1 MTAWV
6 ESTTRVVPERTSD
19 DDRSGVRNFQPL
31 AVALPTISVKRP
43 EARGMLPSSV
53 ATERRSNMGFGI
65 GTSDKKQRLERM
77 FRAHHELI
85 WRTLCRLGMSRDS
98 AADATQQAFLI
109 AAERLDDIRAGC
121 ERAFV
126 LNTALRLGRSA
137 DRKGRRCDLSDDM
150 DIHPDHMSSREN
162 VAHHFTAKSLLDQ
175 ILADMD
181 PDLIATF
188 ILFELEGM
196 STAEIAETLDIPA
209 GTVAS
214 RLRRG
219 REAFRARAARL
230 DEAQK
235 FDAGNRDLAMSPQA
249 EARPNAI
256 DRDGKKR
263 SWTAMLPNLLGRR
276 SHMGAAE

>member
-1 MTAWV
+1 
-6 ESTTRVVPERTSD
+6 
-19 DDRSGVRNFQPL
+19 
-31 AVALPTISVKRP
+31 
-43 EARGMLPSSV
+43 
-53 ATERRSNMGFGI
+53 
-65 GTSDKKQRLERM
+65 M

-85 WRTLCRLGMSRDS
+85 WRTLCRLGMSGDS

-137 DRKGRRCDLSDDM
+137 DRRGRRCDLSEDM
-150 DIHPDHMSSREN
+150 DIHADLTSAREN
-162 VAHHFTAKSLLDQ
+162 VAQQFSSKSLLDQ

-188 ILFELEGM
+188 VLFELEGM
-196 STAEIAETLDIPA
+196 STAEIADTLDIPA

-235 FDAGNRDLAMSPQA
+235 FDAGNRHLATSPQP
-249 EARPNAI
+249 EARPNAL
-256 DRDGKKR
+256 DRGGKKR
-263 SWTAMLPNLLGRR
+263 SWTALLPNLLGRR
-276 SHMGAAE
+276 SDMGAAE

>member
-1 MTAWV
+1 
-6 ESTTRVVPERTSD
+6 
-19 DDRSGVRNFQPL
+19 
-31 AVALPTISVKRP
+31 
-43 EARGMLPSSV
+43 
-53 ATERRSNMGFGI
+53 MGFGI
-65 GTSDKKQRLERM
+65 GSSEKKQRLEGM

-85 WRTLCRLGMSRDS
+85 WRTLCRLGMSADG

-137 DRKGRRCDLSDDM
+137 DRKGRRCDLTDDM
-150 DIHPDHMSSREN
+150 DIHPDHTSSREN
-162 VAHHFTAKSLLDQ
+162 VAHQLSTKSLLDQ

-196 STAEIAETLDIPA
+196 STAEIAESLEIPA

-219 REAFRARAARL
+219 REAFRARASRL
-230 DEAQK
+230 EEAQK
-235 FDAGNRDLAMSPQA
+235 FDGGNRHLAQSP
-249 EARPNAI
+249 EPDARPNAI
-256 DRDGKKR
+256 DRVGKKR
-263 SWTAMLPNLLGRR
+263 SWTALLPGILRR
-276 SHMGAAE
+276 SDIGAAE

>member
-1 MTAWV
+1 MMAKAEITG
-6 ESTTRVVPERTSD
+6 RVVTERVFEEEG
-19 DDRSGVRNFQPL
+19 SGLRNFQPAIPEL
-31 AVALPTISVKRP
+31 TISVKQAEGR
-43 EARGMLPSSV
+43 RMLSSV
-53 ATERRSNMGFGI
+53 AATEERSAMGL
-65 GTSDKKQRLERM
+65 GTGEKKQRLEQM

-85 WRTLCRLGMSRDS
+85 WRTLCRLGMSGDS

-109 AAERLDDIRAGC
+109 AAERLDDIRPGC

-126 LNTALRLGRSA
+126 LNTALRLGRSS
-137 DRKGRRCDLSDDM
+137 DRRGRRCDLSEDM
-150 DIHPDHMSSREN
+150 DIHPDHTSAREN
-162 VAHHFTAKSLLDQ
+162 AARQYTAKSLLDQ

-188 ILFELEGM
+188 VLFELEGM
-196 STAEIAETLDIPA
+196 STAEIAESLDIPA

-219 REAFRARAARL
+219 REAFRARATRL
-230 DEAQK
+230 EEAQK
-235 FDAGNRDLAMSPQA
+235 FDGGNRQLAMSPQA

-263 SWTAMLPNLLGRR
+263 SWTALLPNLLGRR